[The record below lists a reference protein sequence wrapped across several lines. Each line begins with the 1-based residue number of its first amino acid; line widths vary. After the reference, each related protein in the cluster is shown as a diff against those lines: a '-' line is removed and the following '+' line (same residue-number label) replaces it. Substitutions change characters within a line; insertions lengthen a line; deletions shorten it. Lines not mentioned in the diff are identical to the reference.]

1 MDLNYYKTLI
11 AVADDCPVE
20 TSVVPRDPS
29 GAGKKKT
36 VAALQYELL
45 ADHPYV
51 HTQEDV
57 LFQTWLQRQDLPE
70 LSADEVAQLRADF
83 FARPQA
89 CLRAS
94 PLPKKYGF
102 GFLFDDK
109 GRIALCP
116 RESKEYQEHLSS
128 GRVKV
133 VKAMRTSRA

>member
-11 AVADDCPVE
+11 AVADDCPVAD
-20 TSVVPRDPS
+20 SVIPQAD
-29 GAGKKKT
+29 AGKKKT
-36 VAALQYELL
+36 IAALQYELL
-45 ADHPYV
+45 SDHPYV

-57 LFQTWLQRQDLPE
+57 LFRTWLARQDLPE
-70 LSADEVAQLRADF
+70 LSADEEAQLRADF
-83 FARPQA
+83 FAKPQA

-102 GFLFDDK
+102 GLLFDDK

-116 RESKEYQEHLSS
+116 RESKEYTETVAS

-133 VKAMRTSRA
+133 VKAMRTSRG